1 MPEEKL
7 SGEYLYAALIL
18 TDSFSLL
25 PSSLAMALL
34 HSSFTHGS
42 FTEEETETD
51 RSCKASISNVNNL
64 STLCP
69 HSVLHLPGTLHASG
83 KSRGAWIGYRVHRL
97 SLHPVTQSRKATIAC
112 YFFPGKYWD
121 AILRYLGINCSGDG
135 ALWLSP
141 NVFAFKPVIPV

>member
-7 SGEYLYAALIL
+7 SGEYLYASVML
-18 TDSFSLL
+18 TDSLSLL

-34 HSSFTHGS
+34 HSSVIHGP

-69 HSVLHLPGTLHASG
+69 LSVLYLPGTLHASG
-83 KSRGAWIGYRVHRL
+83 KSKEGPELQAHGYRVHRL
-97 SLHPVTQSRKATIAC
+97 SLHHHTEQKGYHCLLLLAM
-112 YFFPGKYWD
+112 
-121 AILRYLGINCSGDG
+121 
-135 ALWLSP
+135 
-141 NVFAFKPVIPV
+141 